1 MTDLG
6 FLGLGHM
13 GEPMATR
20 LAMAGLAPWVWN
32 RTPAKSVALSAHGAR
47 VAGTPAE
54 VFDRSDV
61 VVVMLANDRVVD
73 EVLGRSEGRFGVD
86 VAGRTVVHMGTVPPV
101 WSAGMAA
108 DLEAAGA
115 AYVEAPVS
123 GSRVPAQNGELVA
136 MLAGADVAVDRV
148 EPLLE
153 CLTSATFRCGPVPR
167 ALETKLAVN
176 VFLIALVG
184 ALAESAAFAERCGLP
199 LDLLRRVLDAG
210 PMASA
215 VSRGKLAKLLDGDLS
230 AQAAVSDVRYNTRLI
245 LEAGART
252 GSELPLTAACE
263 QLLARAEGRGLG
275 GADMIAMVEALR
287 SATASAL

>member
-1 MTDLG
+1 MTGVG

-20 LAMAGLAPWVWN
+20 LAQHGHAPLVWN
-32 RTPAKSVALSAHGAR
+32 RTAAKAHALLLHGAR
-47 VAGTPAE
+47 VAVTPAE
-54 VFDRSDV
+54 VFEHSDV
-61 VVVMLANDRVVD
+61 VVVMLANDRAVD
-73 EVLGRSEGRFGVD
+73 EVLGRSAAGFAVD
-86 VAGRTVVHMGTVPPV
+86 VAGRTVVHMGTVSPE
-101 WSAGMAA
+101 WSAGLGAA
-108 DLEAAGA
+108 LEAAGA

-136 MLAGADVAVDRV
+136 MLAGDDSVVGRV

-153 CLTSATFRCGPVPR
+153 CLTSSTFRCGPVPR

-199 LDLLRRVLDAG
+199 LDLVRQVLDAG

-252 GSELPLTAACE
+252 GSDLPLTAACE
-263 QLLARAEGRGLG
+263 HLLRRAEHAGLG
-275 GADMIAMVEALR
+275 GADMIAMVESLR
-287 SATASAL
+287 SGSGATV

>member
-73 EVLGRSEGRFGVD
+73 EVLGRSDGRFGVD

-101 WSAGMAA
+101 WSAGLAA

-136 MLAGADVAVDRV
+136 MLAGADDAVDRV

-184 ALAESAAFAERCGLP
+184 ALA
-199 LDLLRRVLDAG
+199 
-210 PMASA
+210 
-215 VSRGKLAKLLDGDLS
+215 
-230 AQAAVSDVRYNTRLI
+230 
-245 LEAGART
+245 
-252 GSELPLTAACE
+252 
-263 QLLARAEGRGLG
+263 
-275 GADMIAMVEALR
+275 
-287 SATASAL
+287 